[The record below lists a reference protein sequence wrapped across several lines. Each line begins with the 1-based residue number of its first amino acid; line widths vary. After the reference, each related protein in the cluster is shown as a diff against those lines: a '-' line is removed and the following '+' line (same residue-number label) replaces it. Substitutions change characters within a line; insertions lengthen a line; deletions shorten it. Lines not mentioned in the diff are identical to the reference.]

1 MSRTRLLC
9 AALLVLLASPAAA
22 QAPAALAPGTIEFVS
37 VDAPVVAL
45 THVQLIDGTGTPP
58 RTDQTV
64 ILRGG
69 RIVAVGATADVEIPA
84 DAEVMDLHG
93 DTVIPGLVGLHNHTF
108 YTSPGAIYSHMSFSA
123 PRLYLGSG
131 VTTIRTTGTVAAY
144 SDLNIKAQIDR
155 GDIPGPK
162 IHATAPYL
170 DNSSN
175 ALDTI
180 EPKTATPEDARRL
193 VAYWAEE
200 GVEWVKAYTS
210 ISRDTLGAAID
221 EAHKRG
227 LKVTAHLC
235 SVTHGEAVELGID
248 NLEHSFITM
257 SDFVA
262 DKELDQC
269 PPQLSTTL
277 AQLDVDSE
285 QVRDSI
291 RHIVAHGVP
300 LTSTLS
306 VFEWRI
312 PGRPPVHPRA
322 LEMMTPRLREE
333 YEQLHE
339 RTRQTADE
347 RAFMTGLLSN
357 AMAFNRAF
365 VEAGGVL
372 ASGVD
377 PAGGALPGFG
387 DHRNYELFVESG
399 FRPEE
404 AIQIMTANGA
414 KVLGAGEELG
424 TIEIGKLADLVVI
437 DGDLTASGSMIRNVH
452 TVFKD
457 GVGFDAAKL
466 LDSVKGQVG
475 LR

>member
-1 MSRTRLLC
+1 MLRPCLC
-9 AALLVLLASPAAA
+9 ASSFVALATLAAA
-22 QAPAALAPGTIEFVS
+22 QTQPTLAPEAREFVS
-37 VDAPVVAL
+37 VDAPIVAL
-45 THVQLIDGTGTPP
+45 TDVLLIDGTGAPP
-58 RTDQTV
+58 RAGQTV
-64 ILRGG
+64 LLRNG
-69 RIVAVGATADVEIPA
+69 RISEIGPAGEVDVPATA
-84 DAEVMDLHG
+84 EVLELPG
-93 DTVIPGLVGLHNHTF
+93 RTVIPGLIGLHNHTF
-108 YTSPGAIYSHMSFSA
+108 YTSPGAIYSHMVFSA

-131 VTTIRTTGTVAAY
+131 VTTIRTTGTLMAY
-144 SDLNIKAQIDR
+144 SDLNVRAQIDR
-155 GDIPGPK
+155 GDIAGPR
-162 IHATAPYL
+162 IHATGPYL
-170 DNSSN
+170 DNSDSP
-175 ALDTI
+175 LDTI

-200 GVEWVKAYTS
+200 GVEWLKAYTS
-210 ISRDTLGAAID
+210 ISRETLGAAID
-221 EAHKRG
+221 EAHKHG
-227 LKVTAHLC
+227 IKVTAHLC

-262 DKELDQC
+262 NKEVDQC
-269 PPQLSTTL
+269 PPEMTATL
-277 AQLDVDSE
+277 ANLDIDSDE
-285 QVRDSI
+285 VQESI
-291 RHIVAHGVP
+291 RHIVAHGVS

-312 PGRPPVHPRA
+312 PHRPDIHPRA
-322 LEMMTPRLREE
+322 LEMMTPRLRQE
-333 YEQLHE
+333 YAELRR
-339 RTRQTADE
+339 RTRETAAE
-347 RAFMTGLLSN
+347 RAFMTGLLTN

-365 VEAGGVL
+365 VAAGGVL

-387 DHRNYELFVESG
+387 DHRNYELFIESG

-414 KVLGAGEELG
+414 KVLGVDSELG
-424 TIEIGKLADLVVI
+424 TVAVGKLADLVVI
-437 DGDLTASGSMIRNVH
+437 DGDLTSGGSMIRNVS

-457 GVGFDAAKL
+457 GIGYDAVGL